1 VFVQQK
7 SRYALRAIF
16 ELAKRGPSGPTKISD
31 LAEAQAIPARFL
43 EVILGQ
49 LKGGAFVESRR
60 GSEGGYVLLRDPH
73 GLTVGEVLRFV
84 QGPFDPVDCMGERP
98 RARCALSGD
107 CVFMPM
113 WEDVRK
119 AVSGVFESTTFQD
132 LLDREARRARGRVV
146 EYSI

>member
-1 VFVQQK
+1 MFIQQK

-16 ELAKRGPSGPTKISD
+16 ELAKRGPSRRTKISV
-31 LAEAQAIPARFL
+31 LAGTQAIPARFL

-49 LKGGAFVESRR
+49 LKSGDFVDSRR
-60 GSEGGYVLLRDPH
+60 GSGGGYVLLRDPH

-84 QGPFDPVDCMGERP
+84 QGPFEPVDCMGERP
-98 RARCALSGD
+98 RARCALSDD

-132 LLDREARRARGRVV
+132 LLDREVERAGRRVV

>member
-1 VFVQQK
+1 MFIQQK

-31 LAEAQAIPARFL
+31 LAAAQAIPARFL

-60 GSEGGYVLLRDPH
+60 GSEGGYVLVRDPES
-73 GLTVGEVLRFV
+73 LTVGEVLRFV

-98 RARCALSGD
+98 RARCSLSGD

>member
-1 VFVQQK
+1 MFVQQK

-16 ELAKRGPSGPTKISD
+16 ELAKRGCGGPTKISD

-43 EVILGQ
+43 EVILAQ
-49 LKGGAFVESRR
+49 LKGGGFVDSRR
-60 GSEGGYVLLRDPH
+60 GSGGGYVLLRDPQ

-113 WEDVRK
+113 WDDVRK

-132 LLDREARRARGRVV
+132 LLDREARRAQRKVV